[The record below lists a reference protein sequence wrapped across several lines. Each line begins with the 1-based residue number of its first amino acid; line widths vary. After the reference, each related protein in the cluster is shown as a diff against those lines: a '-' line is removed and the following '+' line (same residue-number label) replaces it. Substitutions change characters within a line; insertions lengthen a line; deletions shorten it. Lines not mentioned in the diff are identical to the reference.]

1 MQTGSLQPVSTT
13 KVEQRLWARIAV
25 VMRPEGLGDL
35 RSPCRVWATCYRSLI
50 HDVHWCF
57 TWFQGQPGS
66 GEAAFDEAG
75 PVLDLL
81 QAVPDD
87 LDQVAEAGDGEVGQH
102 AAFEHRPDSFHR
114 IQVRR

>member
-1 MQTGSLQPVSTT
+1 MRTRKLLSANMANYSY
-13 KVEQRLWARIAV
+13 RL
-25 VMRPEGLGDL
+25 
-35 RSPCRVWATCYRSLI
+35 LI

-75 PVLDLL
+75 PVVDLL

-102 AAFEHRPDSFHR
+102 AAFKHRPDPLHR
-114 IQVRR
+114 IQVRRISGQPEHPQPRLGIGEG